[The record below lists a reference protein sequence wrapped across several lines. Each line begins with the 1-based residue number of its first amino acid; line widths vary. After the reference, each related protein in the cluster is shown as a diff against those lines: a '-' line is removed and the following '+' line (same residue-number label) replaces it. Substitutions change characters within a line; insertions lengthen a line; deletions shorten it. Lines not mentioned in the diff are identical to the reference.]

1 MKTADPELMR
11 AINRFHV
18 MDVVRKHGPISRT
31 EISARTEL
39 SAATVSAITAALLDD
54 ALIDIRRVPATEGLR
69 GRPRV
74 MLELRAAAA
83 HVVGVKLTSHAV
95 SIAVTNF
102 AADPLATLNMPVRC
116 ERQKMAVIV
125 DIVEDG
131 IRHSVGDAGLAMA
144 DIHGVCIGLPGIVDT
159 DAGMCWRSP
168 IFGPDAVPIGSA
180 FAERLAVDT
189 RIESDVNLVTLAE
202 HWFGRGRE
210 VEDFVVVALEETVR
224 LGIIHK
230 GELFRGGA
238 GLSADLGWCRQE
250 DDGDYRQREVQPDTH
265 GEGAVLGRAIANLAS
280 LLAPPLVILV
290 GRGVRAGAALLEPLR
305 HAFRQALSP
314 PLAER
319 IELVTDDWDDDA
331 WARGAAALVLRD
343 LYGAPWG
350 TTGPRLQHINGA

>member
-54 ALIDIRRVPATEGLR
+54 ALLDIRRVPATEGLR

-83 HVVGVKLTSHAV
+83 HVVGVKLTSNAV

-102 AADPLATLNMPVRC
+102 TAYPLATLRMPVRC
-116 ERQKMAVIV
+116 ARQRMAVIV

-131 IRHSVGDAGLAMA
+131 IRHSVADAGLAMA
-144 DIHGVCIGLPGIVDT
+144 DIHGVCIGLPGVVDT
-159 DAGMCWRSP
+159 EAGVCWRSP
-168 IFGPDAVPIGSA
+168 IFGPEPVPIGSA

-210 VEDFVVVALEETVR
+210 AEDFVVVALEETVS
-224 LGIIHK
+224 LGIMHK

-238 GLSADLGWCRQE
+238 GLSADLGWHVLERDRDLPPLE
-250 DDGDYRQREVQPDTH
+250 TPLAAPGDG
-265 GEGAVLGRAIANLAS
+265 AALGRAIANLAS
-280 LLAPPLVILV
+280 LLAPSLVILV

-305 HAFRQALSP
+305 DAFRSALSP

-350 TTGPRLQHINGA
+350 TTGPRLPHINGA

>member
-54 ALIDIRRVPATEGLR
+54 ALIDIRRVPTTEGLR

-102 AADPLATLNMPVRC
+102 AADPLATLRMPVRC
-116 ERQKMAVIV
+116 ERQKMGVIV

-131 IRHSVGDAGLAMA
+131 IRHCVADAGLAMT
-144 DIHGVCIGLPGIVDT
+144 DIHGVCIGLPGVVDT
-159 DAGMCWRSP
+159 DAGVCWRSP
-168 IFGPDAVPIGSA
+168 IFGPEPVSIGNA

-189 RIESDVNLVTLAE
+189 RIESDVNLATLAE

-210 VEDFVVVALEETVR
+210 VEDFVVFALEETVS
-224 LGIIHK
+224 LGIMHK

-238 GLSADLGWCRQE
+238 GLSADLGWSVPKRDGSRPHLE
-250 DDGDYRQREVQPDTH
+250 DEVDG
-265 GEGAVLGRAIANLAS
+265 AMLGRAIANLAS
-280 LLAPPLVILV
+280 LLAPPLVTAFLVVTVGLLANARISPLAWVKLIV
-290 GRGVRAGAALLEPLR
+290 GRE
-305 HAFRQALSP
+305 
-314 PLAER
+314 
-319 IELVTDDWDDDA
+319 
-331 WARGAAALVLRD
+331 
-343 LYGAPWG
+343 YGP
-350 TTGPRLQHINGA
+350 

>member
-83 HVVGVKLTSHAV
+83 HVVGVKLTSHSV

-102 AADPLATLNMPVRC
+102 AAYPLATLRMPVRC

-131 IRHSVGDAGLAMA
+131 IRHSVADAGLRMA
-144 DIHGVCIGLPGIVDT
+144 DIHGVCIGLAGVVDT
-159 DAGMCWRSP
+159 EAGVCWRSP
-168 IFGPDAVPIGSA
+168 IFGPEPVPIGSA

-189 RIESDVNLVTLAE
+189 RIESDVNLATLAE
-202 HWFGRGRE
+202 HWFGRGRA
-210 VEDFVVVALEETVR
+210 VEDFIVVALEETIS
-224 LGIIHK
+224 LGIMHK
-230 GELFRGGA
+230 GELYRGGA
-238 GLSADLGWCRQE
+238 GLSADLGWYVLERDGNRPRLE
-250 DDGDYRQREVQPDTH
+250 DEVD
-265 GEGAVLGRAIANLAS
+265 GAVLGRAIANLVS

-350 TTGPRLQHINGA
+350 TTGPRLPHINGA